1 MAEVVC
7 NKECKYRKAV
17 YCGFDFTM
25 LNQFGQCVIW
35 FNRDGSQRYQPDY
48 RRNISKD
55 KKQEAKQIE
64 ERSVGETTKTEGL
77 IT

>member
-7 NKECKYRKAV
+7 NKECKYREAV
-17 YCGFDFTM
+17 YCGLDFTM

-48 RRNISKD
+48 RRN
-55 KKQEAKQIE
+55 KKQEGKQKIE
-64 ERSVGETTKTEGL
+64 EKEN
-77 IT
+77 

>member
-7 NKECKYRKAV
+7 NKECKYREAV
-17 YCGFDFTM
+17 YCGLDFTM

-48 RRNISKD
+48 RRNMAKA
-55 KKQEAKQIE
+55 KKQEEKQIE
-64 ERSVGETTKTEGL
+64 EEGTEETTKTEGF
-77 IT
+77 IA